1 MITQTPTF
9 KYNPILN
16 IAPYIR
22 DAVNHMMENISKQ
35 EYAQLADF
43 LNEVQNDI
51 VSNNHEHDDAL
62 RNSDIE
68 YRTTDILIHG
78 QGEIYKLDISISLEG
93 DINYAELITP
103 ENEIISANL
112 SFTSLSPKQLI
123 VISLADGLVRGI
135 LGINFTDEELQERM
149 AIFDNN
155 EDDDNGKN
163 RDDVCRHLKSVGYD
177 PDTFAYDGMVN
188 DLEDISREYFMN
200 EEDPWLTPDD
210 FKYFI
215 GLLQM
220 TLSISSILLQM

>member
-9 KYNPILN
+9 KYNPIPN

-43 LNEVQNDI
+43 LNGVQNDI
-51 VSNNHEHDDAL
+51 VGHNHEHDDAL

-78 QGEIYKLDISISLEG
+78 QGEIYKLDISINLEG

-112 SFTSLSPKQLI
+112 SFASLSPKQLI
-123 VISLADGLVRGI
+123 VISLADGLLRGI
-135 LGINFTDEELQERM
+135 LGIMFSDEELQERLDS
-149 AIFDNN
+149 INDEDEDNK
-155 EDDDNGKN
+155 KN
-163 RDDVCRHLKSVGYD
+163 RDDVCSHLKSVGYD

-188 DLEDISREYFMN
+188 DLEDISGEYFMS
-200 EEDPWLTPDD
+200 EEDP
-210 FKYFI
+210 
-215 GLLQM
+215 
-220 TLSISSILLQM
+220 